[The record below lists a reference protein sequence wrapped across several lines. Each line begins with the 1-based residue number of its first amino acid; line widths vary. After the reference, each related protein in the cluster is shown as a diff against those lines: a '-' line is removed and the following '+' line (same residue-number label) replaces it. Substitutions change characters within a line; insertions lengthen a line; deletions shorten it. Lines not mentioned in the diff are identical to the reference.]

1 MRPETELMTMD
12 LKNKTILVL
21 GLGRSGAASALFF
34 GARGARVKVS
44 DAADTGP
51 LQAQAANLRRSGVA
65 VELGGH
71 SADFCDDTDL
81 VCLSPG
87 VPHTIAPL
95 QRLRRRGV
103 PIWGEMEWAARF
115 LERDLVAVT
124 GTNGKTTTTALIG
137 QMLAA
142 SGRRVFTGGNI
153 GAPLIG
159 FVAAGQ
165 PAEVVVAEVSSF
177 QLDTMERLH
186 PRVAVLLNIA
196 ADHLDRYD
204 DMAAY
209 SAAKARIFEN
219 QGARDLSIYNAD
231 DAGVRS
237 IVATINSRP
246 CPFTHGAPP
255 PGAPAPLAGAWID
268 GDRLHCRIEDAT
280 LDFNTSRTPLIGVH
294 NRENLAAAA
303 LAALAAGANAT
314 GIQDTIDRFEGMA
327 HRMEL
332 AGDVDGVRYINDSK
346 ATNVAAVLRALEA
359 FDAPIVL
366 LMGGLDKGDQ
376 FERIAPVA
384 AGKVKQL
391 ITMGAAAETIADA
404 LRNSLPVATAADMI
418 AALRLADQHAQPGDV
433 VLLSPGCASFD
444 QYDNYAQRGD
454 DFKQQV
460 VRLK

>member
-1 MRPETELMTMD
+1 MNLA
-12 LKNKTILVL
+12 NKTILVL

-34 GARGARVKVS
+34 GSRGARVKVS
-44 DAADTGP
+44 DAADTGH

-71 SADFCDDTDL
+71 SADFCGDADL

-142 SGRRVFTGGNI
+142 SGQHVFTGGNI

-186 PRVAVLLNIA
+186 PQVAVLLNIA

-204 DMAAY
+204 NMAAY

-219 QGARDLSIYNAD
+219 QDARDLAIYNAD
-231 DAGVRS
+231 DARVSS
-237 IVATINSRP
+237 IVVTINSRP
-246 CPFTHGAPP
+246 CPFRHGAPP
-255 PGAPAPLAGAWID
+255 SGASAPRTGAWID
-268 GDRLHCRIEDAT
+268 GDRLHCRLENT
-280 LDFNTSRTPLIGVH
+280 VLDFNTSRTPLIGAH
-294 NRENLAAAA
+294 NRENLAAATM
-303 LAALAAGANAT
+303 AALSAGANAM
-314 GIQDTIDRFEGMA
+314 GIQATIDRFEGMA

-332 AGDVDGVRYINDSK
+332 AGEVEGVRYINDSK
-346 ATNVAAVLRALEA
+346 ATNVAAVLRALAA

-391 ITMGAAAETIADA
+391 IAMGAAADTIAEA
-404 LRNSLPVATAADMI
+404 LRDTLPATTAADMS
-418 AALRLADQHAQPGDV
+418 AALRLAGQHARPGDV

-454 DFKQQV
+454 DFKRQV
-460 VRLK
+460 GRLK